1 MKHID
6 QQGDLI
12 KSLQEQIKHIEE
24 ARGDQEDD
32 SIPKQR
38 EVCTLYMSSETNQPL
53 TSSGHRLN
61 SKR

>member
-24 ARGDQEDD
+24 ARGDQDD

-38 EVCTLYMSSETNQPL
+38 EVCPL
-53 TSSGHRLN
+53 PNPR
-61 SKR
+61 K